1 MRWMGEVGLRER
13 KKQRTKQQLIDAA
26 LRLFRERGYDET
38 TINDIAMA
46 ADMSPRTF
54 FLHFPA
60 KEDVLFA
67 DNDFRIEL
75 IRSTVMAQA
84 KPGVSAREVLARA
97 IEQMVT
103 NTWETD
109 LASGTSELRVR
120 LLGTSPS
127 LQAALLRRVL
137 AAQRELTAAIVAALP
152 DQLDRV
158 TAAAMVGAVAGAVS
172 AAALASIEDGET
184 PAQARDAMLRA
195 IAIAGYEP
203 SGRVAEK

>member
-1 MRWMGEVGLRER
+1 MMWMGEVGLRER
-13 KKQRTKQQLIDAA
+13 KKQRTKQELIDAA
-26 LRLFRERGYDET
+26 LRLFRERGYDQT
-38 TINDIAMA
+38 TINDIATA
-46 ADMSPRTF
+46 ADVSPRTF

-60 KEDVLFA
+60 KEDVLFV

-75 IRSTVMAQA
+75 IRSTVEALA
-84 KPGVSAREVLARA
+84 KPGVSAREVLTRA
-97 IEQMVT
+97 MEQMVT

-109 LASGTSELRVR
+109 LASGTSELRLR

-158 TAAAMVGAVAGAVS
+158 TAAALVGAVAGAVS
-172 AAALASIEDGET
+172 AAALASLEDGET

>member
-1 MRWMGEVGLRER
+1 
-13 KKQRTKQQLIDAA
+13 
-26 LRLFRERGYDET
+26 
-38 TINDIAMA
+38 
-46 ADMSPRTF
+46 
-54 FLHFPA
+54 
-60 KEDVLFA
+60 VLFV

-75 IRSTVMAQA
+75 IRSTVEALA
-84 KPGVSAREVLARA
+84 KPGVSAREVLTRA
-97 IEQMVT
+97 MEQMVT

-109 LASGTSELRVR
+109 LASGTSELRLR

-158 TAAAMVGAVAGAVS
+158 TAAALVGAVAGAVS
-172 AAALASIEDGET
+172 AAALASLEDGET